1 MPPVFRKDLYYE
13 KTGYTPHEGQ
23 KILHYTPSRFKVVPC
38 GRRYGKTIW
47 GGKEIE
53 PCAFVPSRGINGGPQ
68 LGWIIGPQYVHA
80 EKEFAVV
87 YDSLR
92 KLGIDRDSIKF
103 QKNADSGALHIVTSW
118 GFELIGKS
126 AGKPETLVGDGLDFA
141 LMVEAGLHKRNT
153 WGQYIRP
160 TLSDKRGWAAF
171 TGVPEGKSMHSL
183 LYALSE
189 RGKDPTKKQWMTFHA
204 PSWENNLVFPGGRQD
219 DEILEAEDDLTE
231 DEFNRQYGAQ
241 FVDKVGVVM
250 QEYDNDYHTYD
261 LNYNPKWPLYAA
273 IDYGFTNYWVWLW
286 IQVDEWDN
294 VYVIRERLWKMTDTL
309 DICIDLS
316 NDPIDGPLSRA
327 CVAFY
332 PDPAEPED
340 ALLIEKQLKIK
351 QRGNTGGERRIRD
364 SLIRRALKPRN
375 AKIFGQ
381 IPRHPEDHAQL
392 RINRQCTNLRWECRE
407 GYRWPEHKSEV
418 HSDSEN
424 PLDKDNHSIE
434 ALGRFMRGYFG
445 LPSEHGKRQT
455 SRVTKTRMG

>member
-1 MPPVFRKDLYYE
+1 
-13 KTGYTPHEGQ
+13 
-23 KILHYTPSRFKVVPC
+23 
-38 GRRYGKTIW
+38 
-47 GGKEIE
+47 
-53 PCAFVPSRGINGGPQ
+53 
-68 LGWIIGPQYVHA
+68 
-80 EKEFAVV
+80 
-87 YDSLR
+87 
-92 KLGIDRDSIKF
+92 
-103 QKNADSGALHIVTSW
+103 
-118 GFELIGKS
+118 
-126 AGKPETLVGDGLDFA
+126 
-141 LMVEAGLHKRNT
+141 
-153 WGQYIRP
+153 
-160 TLSDKRGWAAF
+160 
-171 TGVPEGKSMHSL
+171 
-183 LYALSE
+183 
-189 RGKDPTKKQWMTFHA
+189 
-204 PSWENNLVFPGGRQD
+204 
-219 DEILEAEDDLTE
+219 
-231 DEFNRQYGAQ
+231 
-241 FVDKVGVVM
+241 
-250 QEYDNDYHTYD
+250 
-261 LNYNPKWPLYAA
+261 
-273 IDYGFTNYWVWLW
+273 
-286 IQVDEWDN
+286 
-294 VYVIRERLWKMTDTL
+294 
-309 DICIDLS
+309 LS